1 MVRWRI
7 FMAAKIDN
15 TPTPT
20 QKGASLPAT
29 HNEIRHSES
38 VTLTTLGGRAS
49 SAQVHGHTLLP
60 CLRASLP
67 PSIGTPE
74 ASFSRHA
81 CREKPPATPAESTKA
96 PKLLGTLSHG
106 SQRCYVV
113 ALRAR
118 QSVALRARQSVA
130 LRARQSVALRARQS
144 SVTCH
149 LGPCSQAA
157 SRVTSHESRVTDY
170 LDTRVEIKIESTF
183 AESTTSPK
191 TSRYTFDMLGN
202 RVSGPKRKATSDCG
216 GRR

>member
-81 CREKPPATPAESTKA
+81 CREKSPATPAESTKA
-96 PKLLGTLSHG
+96 PKLLDTLSDA
-106 SQRCYVV
+106 SRQCYIV

-118 QSVALRARQSVA
+118 QLVA

-157 SRVTSHESRVTDY
+157 SRVTSHESRTISIHV
-170 LDTRVEIKIESTF
+170 LR
-183 AESTTSPK
+183 
-191 TSRYTFDMLGN
+191 
-202 RVSGPKRKATSDCG
+202 
-216 GRR
+216 